1 MGGRIPEARLGTGG
15 EPPSELRIGIIALLM
30 VLVFSLFGLRLFQL
44 QILEG
49 AELAGQSERNSVRTV
64 RLEAPRGEIVD
75 REGRVLATSRPA
87 FRVQVIPSELQD
99 RDETYGAL
107 GSMLEVDRS
116 EIAGTVGR
124 PTGRRRFQPVLIDGD
139 LTDVEHARVETL
151 RFALPGVMTDMQ
163 PRRHYVEGKLAAH
176 LLGTIGEIGAKQ
188 LASERYQDYRQGE
201 TIGQFGLEARMEE
214 HLRGRAGGRNV
225 IVDVAGRE
233 MDVIEEV
240 EPVPG
245 GRVVLTLDLDLQ
257 RVAEQA
263 FDETL
268 GLAPEGEEPPKAMG
282 ALVALDPRNGDV
294 LALVSRPAYDPNVFA
309 GGITPDDWAAL
320 TGDEWNPLRN
330 RAISGQYSPGST
342 YKPFV
347 ALAGLIEGK
356 IDPETEVFCPGYFR
370 LGRRVYR
377 CWKRGGHGNV
387 NLDSALAG
395 SCDVY
400 FYQLGVELG
409 VDTLARYARA
419 FGLGQRTRI
428 ALAGENEGLVP
439 TRAWKEKARGEE
451 WIKGETVS
459 ASIGQGFNLVTLVQL
474 AVSYAAL
481 ANGEKVFSPR
491 LVSRLETWDGEL
503 VEEMPPARSEP
514 IGLDPAAIA
523 RIRTALA
530 GVVNAPGG
538 TGRRARLPDVEVA
551 GKTGTTQV
559 VSLDLV
565 KDLEPEEVPVRY
577 RDHALF
583 GAFAPAENP
592 EIAVAVLVEHAGSGG
607 GTVAAPIARA
617 VLARFFEKRQQA
629 IDAEEMELDG
639 TDRVEVIEEI
649 GLEEP
654 EADGEAA
661 GGPTIVASLPIGG
674 RR

>member
-1 MGGRIPEARLGTGG
+1 MGGRIPDARLGTGG
-15 EPPSELRIGIIALLM
+15 EPPSELRIGVIALLM
-30 VLVFSLFGLRLFQL
+30 VLVFSVFVLRLFQL

-49 AELAGQSERNSVRTV
+49 ADLADRSVRNSVRTV

-87 FRVQVIPSELQD
+87 FRVQAIPSEMRD
-99 RDETYGAL
+99 RDETFAVLAAMLDLDRDAL
-107 GSMLEVDRS
+107 AKE
-116 EIAGTVGR
+116 VGR
-124 PTGRRRFQPVLIDGD
+124 PSGRSRFQPVLIDGD
-139 LTDVEHARVETL
+139 LTDAEYGRVETL
-151 RFALPGVMTDMQ
+151 RFALPGIVTDMQ
-163 PRRHYVEGKLAAH
+163 PRRLYVEGARAAH

-188 LASERYQDYRQGE
+188 LASERYEDYRQGE

-214 HLRGRAGGRNV
+214 HLRGHAGGRNI

-240 EPVPG
+240 EPLPG

-257 RVAEQA
+257 RAAEQA
-263 FDETL
+263 FDESVV
-268 GLAPEGEEPPKAMG
+268 LAPEGEEATKAMG

-294 LALVSRPAYDPNVFA
+294 LALVSRPDYDPNVFA
-309 GGITPDDWAAL
+309 GGVAAEDWAAL

-356 IDPETEVFCPGYFR
+356 IDPETQVFCPGYYR

-387 NLDSALAG
+387 DLDTALSG

-400 FYQLGVELG
+400 FYHLGVELG
-409 VDTLARYARA
+409 VDTIARYARA
-419 FGLGQRTRI
+419 FGLGRRTEI
-428 ALAGENEGLVP
+428 GLPGENAGLIP
-439 TRAWKEKARGEE
+439 TQSWKEEARGEE

-481 ANGEKVFSPR
+481 GNGEQVFSPR
-491 LVSRLETWDGEL
+491 LVSRLETWDGQL
-503 VEEMPPARSEP
+503 VREMPPAHAEP
-514 IGLDPAAIA
+514 IGLDTAAIA
-523 RIRTALA
+523 RIRQALA
-530 GVVNAPGG
+530 AVVNAPGG
-538 TGRRARLPDVEVA
+538 TGGRARLPDVVVA

-565 KDLEPEEVPVRY
+565 KDLEPEEVPIRY

-583 GAFAPAENP
+583 GAFAPADAP

-617 VLARFFEKRQQA
+617 VLAKYFEKRRQSDEVEPGASDEAESGPSTEVGRISGVDAA
-629 IDAEEMELDG
+629 IL
-639 TDRVEVIEEI
+639 
-649 GLEEP
+649 
-654 EADGEAA
+654 
-661 GGPTIVASLPIGG
+661 ASMPATG
-674 RR
+674 RRE